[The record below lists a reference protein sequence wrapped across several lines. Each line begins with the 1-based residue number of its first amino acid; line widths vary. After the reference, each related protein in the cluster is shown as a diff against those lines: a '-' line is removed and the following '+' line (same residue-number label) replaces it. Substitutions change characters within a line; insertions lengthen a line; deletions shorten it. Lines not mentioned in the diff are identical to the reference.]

1 MIELRDNQKFNL
13 GDVVFTALHG
23 DIAAEF
29 EEKSAEVINT
39 LLGIPKFR
47 KLVDLAKDSRQ
58 HVRLRGH
65 VTIRYGEERYV
76 NINLI
81 IPIGYYA
88 AVYED
93 GYPSCLIVDI
103 RNKGHMQ
110 NNYGLRIPESAEDL
124 FRKAVEVYKR
134 KDALSSKIRTVIW
147 KASSYDAVID
157 AFPEA
162 ETAIRAFADEVS
174 KAPIPLTDDDRAL
187 LDRLRFDL
195 RMVQGDAPETNTAI
209 PGNAGLTRDIIYSI
223 IIRIVDRLVPAR
235 LYDDAL
241 REAVKRIADGV
252 SPTMT
257 RAMET
262 FRRYPDFTIPQT
274 DVVFRVKANVNGYK
288 EKAEYSYPL
297 PTPYAGFFPQ
307 NGKDAEPLTFSIK
320 AKDGKPTFIECNA
333 ECNTDIDLP
342 PDLRMSIELALGWA
356 LYRLKAIIALEPLWR
371 ATTIDNLKT
380 LIPEAS
386 GIIDEV
392 IANEEAIDG

>member
-23 DIAAEF
+23 DIEAKF
-29 EEKSAEVINT
+29 EETSAEVIST
-39 LLGIPKFR
+39 LLGIPKFQR
-47 KLVDLAKDSRQ
+47 LVDLAKDSRQ

-65 VTIRYGEERYV
+65 VTIRYGEDRYV
-76 NINLI
+76 NINLMM
-81 IPIGYYA
+81 PIGYYA
-88 AVYED
+88 AIYED
-93 GYPSCLIVDI
+93 GYPSCLVIDI
-103 RNKGHMQ
+103 RDKGHMQ
-110 NNYGLRIPESAEDL
+110 NNYGLGIPESAEDL
-124 FRKAVEVYKR
+124 FRKAVEVYKKR
-134 KDALSSKIRTVIW
+134 DAICSKIRTVIW
-147 KASSYDAVID
+147 QSSSYDAVIS

-195 RMVQGDAPETNTAI
+195 RMVQGDEPKTKTAVPE
-209 PGNAGLTRDIIYSI
+209 NAALTRDIIYGV

-241 REAVKRIADGV
+241 REAVKRMADGT

-257 RAMET
+257 KAMELVK
-262 FRRYPDFTIPQT
+262 RYPDFTIPQT

-297 PTPYAGFFPQ
+297 PTPYAGFFPA

-320 AKDGKPTFIECNA
+320 TKDGKPTFIECNA

-342 PDLRMSIELALGWA
+342 SNLRMSIDLALGWA

-371 ATTIDNLKT
+371 ATTIDNLKA

-392 IANEEAIDG
+392 IVDEETTDA

>member
-13 GDVVFTALHG
+13 GDIVFNALHS
-23 DIAAEF
+23 DVAAEF
-29 EEKSAEVINT
+29 EEISEEVINT
-39 LLGIPKFR
+39 LLGIPKFQR
-47 KLVDLAKDSRQ
+47 LVDLAKDCHQ

-65 VTIRYGEERYV
+65 VTIKYGEDRYV
-76 NINLI
+76 NINLML
-81 IPIGYYA
+81 PIEYYA
-88 AVYED
+88 AIYEN
-93 GYPSCLIVDI
+93 GYPSCLVIDI
-103 RNKGHMQ
+103 RDKGHMQ
-110 NNYGLRIPESAEDL
+110 NNYGIRIPESAEDL

-134 KDALSSKIRTVIW
+134 KDAICSKIRTVIW
-147 KASSYDAVID
+147 KASTYEEVID

-162 ETAIRAFADEVS
+162 EAAIRAFADEVL

-187 LDRLRFDL
+187 LDKLRFDL
-195 RMVQGDAPETNTAI
+195 RLVQGDTPKTKTAVPE
-209 PGNAGLTRDIIYSI
+209 NAGLTRDAIYSI
-223 IIRIVDRLVPAR
+223 IIRIVDRLVPAH

-241 REAVKRIADGV
+241 REAVKRIADGA

-257 RAMET
+257 RAMELVN
-262 FRRYPDFTIPQT
+262 RYPDFTVPQT

-297 PTPYAGFFPQ
+297 PAPYAGFFPE

-342 PDLRMSIELALGWA
+342 PALRMSIDLALGWA
-356 LYRLKAIIALEPLWR
+356 LYRLKAVIALEPLWR
-371 ATTIDNLKT
+371 ATTVDNLKA

-392 IANEEAIDG
+392 IDNEEAIDG

>member
-29 EEKSAEVINT
+29 EEKSAKVINT

-47 KLVDLAKDSRQ
+47 KLVDLTKDSRQ
-58 HVRLRGH
+58 HVRRRSH
-65 VTIRYGEERYV
+65 ITIKYGEDRYV
-76 NINLI
+76 NISLMM
-81 IPIGYYA
+81 PIGYYA

-174 KAPIPLTDDDRAL
+174 KAPIPLTDDDRTL

-195 RMVQGDAPETNTAI
+195 RLVQGDEPKTKTTVPENV
-209 PGNAGLTRDIIYSI
+209 GLTRDIIYSI
-223 IIRIVDRLVPAR
+223 IIRIVDRLVPAH
-235 LYDDAL
+235 LYDDSL
-241 REAVKRIADGV
+241 REAVKRIANGA

-257 RAMET
+257 RAMELVN
-262 FRRYPDFTIPQT
+262 RYPDFTVPQT

-288 EKAEYSYPL
+288 EKTEYSYPL

-320 AKDGKPTFIECNA
+320 SKDGKPTFIECN
-333 ECNTDIDLP
+333 TDINLP
-342 PDLRMSIELALGWA
+342 PGLRMSIDLALGWA

-371 ATTIDNLKT
+371 ATTIDNLKA

-392 IANEEAIDG
+392 IANEETTDA

>member
-1 MIELRDNQKFNL
+1 MIELRDKNRFDL
-13 GDVVFTALHG
+13 GDVVFNALHG
-23 DIAAEF
+23 DIAKEF
-29 EEKSAEVINT
+29 KEKSEEVIST

-65 VTIRYGEERYV
+65 VTIRYGEDRYV
-76 NINLI
+76 NINLML
-81 IPIGYYA
+81 PISYYA
-88 AVYED
+88 AIYED
-93 GYPSCLIVDI
+93 GYPSCLVIDI
-103 RNKGHMQ
+103 REKGHMQ

-124 FRKAVEVYKR
+124 FRKAVEVYR
-134 KDALSSKIRTVIW
+134 KKNAICSKIRTVIW
-147 KASSYDAVID
+147 QSSSYDAVID

-187 LDRLRFDL
+187 LDKLRFDL
-195 RMVQGDAPETNTAI
+195 RLVQGDEPKTKTAVSENI
-209 PGNAGLTRDIIYSI
+209 GLTRDIIYSV
-223 IIRIVDRLVPAR
+223 IIRIVDRLVPAS

-241 REAVKRIADGV
+241 RKAVKRIADGA
-252 SPTMT
+252 SSTMT
-257 RAMET
+257 KAMELVN
-262 FRRYPDFTIPQT
+262 RYPDFTIPQT

-288 EKAEYSYPL
+288 EKAKYSYPL
-297 PTPYAGFFPQ
+297 PAPYAGFFPS

-342 PDLRMSIELALGWA
+342 PALRMSIDLALGWA
-356 LYRLKAIIALEPLWR
+356 LYRLKAVIALEPLWR
-371 ATTIDNLKT
+371 ATTINNLKA
-380 LIPEAS
+380 LIPEAT

-392 IANEEAIDG
+392 IADKETTDG